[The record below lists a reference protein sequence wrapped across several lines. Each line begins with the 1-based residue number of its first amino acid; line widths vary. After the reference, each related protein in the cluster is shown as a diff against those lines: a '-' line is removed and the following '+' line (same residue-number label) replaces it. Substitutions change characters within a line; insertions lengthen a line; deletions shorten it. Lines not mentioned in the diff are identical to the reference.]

1 MNDAYF
7 EKIAT
12 ECSLRPVQ
20 VKAVSD
26 LLEDGATIPFIA
38 RYRKEVTGSLD
49 EVVVTTIRDRLAR
62 LRDLDERR
70 KAILK
75 SLEEQNV
82 LTDEL
87 RARVDAAETL
97 SVLEDIYLP
106 YRPKR
111 RTRAMIAREKG
122 LEPLAKKIFPQD
134 SLVKEEDLEQAAS
147 DFLDEEKGVGSLEE
161 ALAGARDIM
170 AEWMNEDAEARRQLR
185 AQFEKKATVRSRLV
199 PAKQEEGQKFS
210 DYFDWEEPV
219 AKAPSHRILAMRRGE
234 NEKVLNLAFQ
244 PPEEDGVALLE
255 HLFIK
260 ADNASSEQVRLAA
273 RDGYRRLLCTSL
285 ETELRLATKK
295 RADEEAIRVFTENL
309 RQLLLAPP
317 LGRQTVLAI
326 DPGFRTGCKVV
337 CLDPQGKLL
346 HHDLISPHTGDR
358 AREEAARKIREL
370 CARFPTEAVAVG
382 NGTAGRETEAF
393 LQGLELEGAPP
404 IVMVNESGAS
414 VYSASQVAREEFPDQ
429 DVTVRGA
436 VSIGR
441 RMQDPLAELV
451 KIDPKAIGVGQYQH
465 DVNQNAL
472 KTGLDDVVA
481 SCVNAVGVDV
491 NTASK
496 QLLTYVSG
504 LGPQLAQNILDH
516 RNAHGA
522 FASRKALK
530 KVPRLGPKAFE
541 QCAGFLRILGG
552 DNPLDASAVHPES
565 YHVVTRMARDL
576 GCRQEELIGASGR
589 LDKIVPDAYVSEQ
602 VGLPTIRDILIELA
616 KPGRDPRDS
625 FEPFSFTDGVNTLED
640 LKPGMRLPGKVT
652 NVTRFGAF
660 VDVGVHQDGLVHVS
674 QLADRFV
681 RDPSEVV
688 KVGKTVTVTVMEV
701 DLERKRI
708 ALSMREAPDKARPA
722 REGSESPGGKLGDPR
737 KSSADNK
744 KDPPRR
750 QEEKLDPN
758 NPFVKALK
766 KGNWRPE

>member
-1 MNDAYF
+1 MTDTHI
-7 EKIAT
+7 EKIAV
-12 ECSLRPVQ
+12 ECSLHPTQ

-26 LLEDGATIPFIA
+26 LLEDGATIPFIS
-38 RYRKEVTGSLD
+38 RYRKEATGSLD
-49 EVVVTTIRDRLAR
+49 EVMITTIRDRLSG
-62 LRDLDERR
+62 LRDLDQRR

-87 RARVDAAETL
+87 RARVESAETL
-97 SVLEDIYLP
+97 SVLEDVYLP

-111 RTRAMIAREKG
+111 RTRAMVAREKG
-122 LEPLAKKIFPQD
+122 LEPLAAKIFAQD
-134 SLVKEEDLEQAAS
+134 SLQEQEDLEQAS
-147 DFLDEEKGVGSLEE
+147 TGFLDDEKGVASVDE

-170 AEWMNEDAEARRQLR
+170 AEWMNEDGAARKQLR
-185 AQFEKKATVRSRLV
+185 ALFETKATVRSRLV
-199 PAKQEEGQKFS
+199 PAREEDGQKFK

-219 AKAPSHRILAMRRGE
+219 PKAPSHRILAMRRGE
-234 NEKVLNLAFQ
+234 QEKVLNLAFQ
-244 PPEEDGVALLE
+244 PDEEEGVAILE
-255 HLFIK
+255 ERFIQ
-260 ADNASSEQVRLAA
+260 ADNASSDQVRLAA
-273 RDGYRRLLCTSL
+273 RDGYRRLLATSL
-285 ETELRLATKK
+285 ETELRLTTKN

-317 LGRQTVLAI
+317 LGRKSVLAI
-326 DPGFRTGCKVV
+326 DPGFRTGCKLV
-337 CLDPQGKLL
+337 CLDGQGKLL
-346 HHDLISPHTGDR
+346 HHDLISPHTGER
-358 AREEAARKIREL
+358 AREDAARKTREL
-370 CARFPTEAVAVG
+370 CTRFSIEAVAVG

-393 LQGLELEGAPP
+393 LRDLDLNGTPP

-414 VYSASQVAREEFPDQ
+414 VYSASRAAREEFPDH

-441 RMQDPLAELV
+441 RLQDPLAELV

-472 KTGLDDVVA
+472 KLGLDDVVE
-481 SCVNAVGVDV
+481 SCVNAVGVNV

-504 LGPQLAQNILDH
+504 LGPQLAQNIVDR
-516 RNAHGA
+516 RNDQGP
-522 FASRKALK
+522 FTNRKELK

-541 QCAGFLRILGG
+541 QCAGFLRIPGG

-565 YHVVTRMARDL
+565 YHVVARMAADL
-576 GCRQEELIGASGR
+576 GCTEEELVGAQER
-589 LDKIVPDAYVSEQ
+589 LDRIVPDRYVSDRA
-602 VGLPTIRDILIELA
+602 GLPTIRDILTELA
-616 KPGRDPRDS
+616 KPGRDPRDT
-625 FEPFSFTDGVNTLED
+625 FEVFSFTDGVNALED
-640 LKPGMRLPGKVT
+640 LVPGMRLPGKVT

-660 VDVGVHQDGLVHVS
+660 VDVGVHQDGLVHIS

-681 RDPSEVV
+681 RDPSEIV
-688 KVGKTVTVTVMEV
+688 KVGQTVTVTVLEV

-708 ALSMREAPDKARPA
+708 ALSMKQSADESRPA
-722 REGSESPGGKLGDPR
+722 QQATRTAGGKDRSPRRSRPKQRKNQPR
-737 KSSADNK
+737 KHEDT
-744 KDPPRR
+744 
-750 QEEKLDPN
+750 LDPN